1 MSVRVETYS
10 GYTAGESPRR
20 FEASGEMV
28 EVIEIVER
36 WRTPLESG
44 FRVRGGNGKS
54 YALRCATRRD
64 GGQGDWEIE
73 PAGRS
78 PGRLQRDQS
87 QPPMGEN

>member
-1 MSVRVETYS
+1 
-10 GYTAGESPRR
+10 
-20 FEASGEMV
+20 MV

-54 YALRCATRRD
+54 YTLRCATRRD

-73 PAGRS
+73 PAG
-78 PGRLQRDQS
+78 
-87 QPPMGEN
+87 